1 MIKSAI
7 EAGLIL
13 VAICVLYLAVGH
25 AGELQRIGPS
35 TFVVHIGA
43 KPQTFATPAGITC
56 DTVKSYYA
64 MLGGMAGI
72 KAYAKQHNMTLTPRQ
87 QIAALAC
94 LRKS

>member
-1 MIKSAI
+1 MIKAAV

-13 VAICVLYLAVGH
+13 VVIALLYHAVGAGH

-35 TFVVHIGA
+35 TFIVHVGV
-43 KPQTFATPAGITC
+43 KTFATPAGITC

-64 MLGGMAGI
+64 MLGGMAGV

-87 QIAALAC
+87 QLAALAC